1 MIPTTTDD
9 LIRQIRNQ
17 IREQNKNS
25 ITDQE
30 IMDTINRGQQRGVE
44 VMTRN
49 WVYNYVV
56 TKEIEVEADGKFI
69 IPEGA
74 KGNRLINVEA
84 NYIGNYARNK
94 SLKKLNYKN
103 VSQYNK
109 SGDGYLLNGPSHY
122 FVQGRE
128 ATVYPQ
134 QACKLTLYYVRN
146 PESVVKPA
154 GSIYEIVTKQV
165 DITED
170 VLLANTIISITP
182 FEITSASG
190 QFVYDVLS
198 VSTDDIYVKG
208 TLNASSV
215 ILKIGSSTTYQPFV
229 GGNSIG
235 FNAGPDLSIS
245 NDEGKTFIPF
255 MSGTLTNISKI
266 YKITG
271 SETQLDYLS
280 IADFDSSIINVK
292 DSFAKTSYFNI
303 CDTQTGLVKMTLQ
316 ADPISEQDGTT
327 TLFKLYPMEPYKQT
341 VLNRPI
347 TSPSSF
353 DLDDLGIEDDDYI
366 CSIGGSC
373 VLELDTIMTNYVIQY
388 AVCEIRRSMGNQDM
402 VSERDVLKQFEQDIK
417 RAYINR
423 DSSRRI
429 ILKTST
435 FIKGRWRMNNFIR

>member
-56 TKEIEVEADGKFI
+56 TKEIEVGDDGKFV

-109 SGDGYLLNGPSHY
+109 SGDGYLLKGPSHY

-170 VLLANTIISITP
+170 VLLANTITSITNAS
-182 FEITSASG
+182 IASG
-190 QFVYDVLS
+190 FSQFVYDVLS
-198 VSTDDIYVKG
+198 ASSEDIYIKG
-208 TLNASSV
+208 MINASSV

-229 GGNSIG
+229 SDPIL
-235 FNAGPDLSIS
+235 FDSVDLSVS

-255 MSGTLTNISKI
+255 VSGTLTNISKI
-266 YKITG
+266 YKVTG

-280 IADFDSSIINVK
+280 IADFDSSIIKVA
-292 DSFAKTSYFNI
+292 DSFSKTSYFNV

-316 ADPISEQDGTT
+316 ADPASEQDGTT

-353 DLDDLGIEDDDYI
+353 DLEDLGIEDDDYI

-429 ILKTST
+429 I
-435 FIKGRWRMNNFIR
+435 

>member
-49 WVYNYVV
+49 WIYNYVV
-56 TKEIEVEADGKFI
+56 TKEIQTDENGKI
-69 IPEGA
+69 TIPEGA

-84 NYIGNYARNK
+84 NYSGNYARNK
-94 SLKKLNYKN
+94 SLQKLNYKN

-109 SGDGYLLNGPSHY
+109 SGNGYLLNGPSHY

-134 QACKLTLYYVRN
+134 HSCKLTLYYVRN

-154 GSIYEIVTKQV
+154 GSIYEIVTRQE
-165 DITED
+165 DITEN
-170 VLLANTIISITP
+170 VLLANTVVSITP
-182 FEITSASG
+182 TEIGAS

-198 VSTDDIYVKG
+198 VSTEDIYFKG

-229 GGNSIG
+229 SDPILFGS
-235 FNAGPDLSIS
+235 GPDLSVS
-245 NDEGKTFIPF
+245 NDGGKTFIPF
-255 MSGTLTNISKI
+255 TTGTLTNISQI
-266 YKITG
+266 YKVTG
-271 SETQLDYLS
+271 SETKLDYLA
-280 IADFDSSIINVK
+280 IADFDSSLVDVK
-292 DSFAKTSYFNI
+292 DSFSKGSYFNV

-316 ADPISEQDGTT
+316 ADPISDKDGNTV
-327 TLFKLYPMEPYKQT
+327 LFKLYPMEPYKQT

-347 TSPSSF
+347 TSPTSF
-353 DLDDLGIEDDDYI
+353 DLEDLGIEDDDYV
-366 CSIGGSC
+366 CSVYGSC

-388 AVCEIRRSMGNQDM
+388 SVCEIRRSMGNQDM
-402 VSERDVLKQFEQDIK
+402 VSERDVLKQFEQDVK

-435 FIKGRWRMNNFIR
+435 FVKGRWRMNNFIR